1 MLEVLEKK
9 DTSVISDDIEK
20 VKESENLD
28 VVDNIKNG
36 TESDADVIKGSF
48 LFIV

>member
-9 DTSVISDDIEK
+9 DTSIIADDIEK
-20 VKESENLD
+20 VKVSENLE
-28 VVDNIKNG
+28 VADNVKNG